1 LGKENELMNLLW
13 IVTDEENP
21 EVLEGFSSRD
31 QALEYIATNNG
42 DKDTLVLR
50 TLLIKE

>member
-1 LGKENELMNLLW
+1 MNLLW

-21 EVLEGFSSRD
+21 EILEGFSTRD
-31 QALEYIATNNG
+31 QALAYIATNNG
-42 DKDTLVLR
+42 SKDTLVLR